1 MNEILKFNDFVES
14 LDEKK
19 LEEFDGKGQIVK
31 YRYLDYFKNQYFE
44 VRCQVLSYNEKAAKI
59 KLLGFGPKGAR
70 PGTVMTRI
78 KHSSLVGFEP
88 EFPEDPNVEYEEED
102 EKWWQK

>member
-14 LDEKK
+14 LLEKK

-31 YRYLDYFKNQYFE
+31 YKYQDYFTKRDYE
-44 VRCQVLSYNEKAAKI
+44 VRCEVLSYNEKTAKI
-59 KLLGFGPKGAR
+59 KLLGFGPKGVR

-88 EFPEDPNVEYEEED
+88 EFPVDDDVEYEEENR
-102 EKWWQK
+102 WWDK